1 LAVSPANKTDRFA
14 EGFGGVNASEPLLE
28 PSKGGFVRVLRYG
41 NWRRFMGV
49 MPFLLYLGVF
59 LLIPALS
66 VVVDAF
72 RADNGSFTLSNFSV
86 GFSGVYFE
94 SFKNSIQL
102 SFFSAVIATIVGL
115 LVALAIVASPGR
127 TLRAVVT
134 AGSGVF
140 ANTGGVPLAFSFIAT
155 LGNFGLVTELMT
167 NIGFNPYNHGFS
179 LYSVLGLTV
188 VYEYFLIPLMVLIMI
203 PPIDALRKEWVDAAS
218 SLGASRVQFW
228 RYVGG
233 PLLAPPL
240 LAGFL
245 VLFTDA
251 FAAYATA
258 AALTSGTIPIVPIQI
273 GSLIS
278 GNVLV
283 GHAHLGNALGAGMIG
298 VVLVA
303 ALMYGLVQRR
313 ASRWLR

>member
-1 LAVSPANKTDRFA
+1 M
-14 EGFGGVNASEPLLE
+14 
-28 PSKGGFVRVLRYG
+28 RVLRYG

>member
-1 LAVSPANKTDRFA
+1 MSISSLGESRESDGGF
-14 EGFGGVNASEPLLE
+14 EGASTSEPPKE
-28 PSKGGFVRVLRYG
+28 GASWSVVRFLRYG

-49 MPFLLYLGVF
+49 LPFVAYLGIFLLV
-59 LLIPALS
+59 PAIS

-72 RADNGSFTLSNFSV
+72 KADNGSFTLSNFSV

-102 SFFSAVIATIVGL
+102 SLFSAVISTVVGL

-140 ANTGGVPLAFSFIAT
+140 ANTGGVPLAFSFVAT
-155 LGNFGLVTELMT
+155 LGNFGLVTELLT
-167 NIGFNPYNHGFS
+167 KVGYNPYNHGFS

-218 SLGASRVQFW
+218 SLGATRVQFW
-228 RYVGG
+228 RYIGG

-245 VLFTDA
+245 VLFTDS

-298 VVLVA
+298 VVIIA
-303 ALMYGLVQRR
+303 AIMYGFVQRR